1 MGFIV
6 TDSSV
11 LKIFK
16 AAILTELADHY
27 YLAEYADSPNSLGWG
42 PNGLELKGSV
52 RVTAE
57 ELERIERFISAAQ
70 YSLEIHNCEH
80 FANYVLYGIDFSS
93 QQHLWWKSLG
103 SSILSQLQPVQSVR
117 SNYNSIMGQQISD
130 FLKENLRQAK
140 IQKANQKRIEF
151 WKNKGIDVQ

>member
-1 MGFIV
+1 MGFEIAS
-6 TDSSV
+6 SSV

-16 AAILTELADHY
+16 AVILTGLADHY
-27 YLAEYADSPNSLGWG
+27 YLAEYTDSPNSLGWG

-80 FANYVLYGIDFSS
+80 FANYVLYSIDFSS
-93 QQHLWWKSLG
+93 QQHLWWKFLG

-140 IQKANQKRIEF
+140 IQQANQKRIEF
-151 WKNKGIDVQ
+151 WQSKGIDVQ